1 MAAYLKAKEDGP
13 LITLEVMGI
22 AEKIRGNPSQAEEIK
37 AGEEETLLELKNSIS
52 ALNARWA
59 KFCGKP
65 QVLQELKDALQA
77 LNAAG
82 KTPSKA
88 RLHGN

>member
-13 LITLEVMGI
+13 LIALEVSGI
-22 AEKIRGNPSQAEEIK
+22 AEKIRGNPNQAEEIK

-65 QVLQELKDALQA
+65 QVLLPLVKDLAFTTHITGEI
-77 LNAAG
+77 NE
-82 KTPSKA
+82 SE
-88 RLHGN
+88 RR